1 MKPVICLLCG
11 LRVGGPVWA
20 QHWHEKEHHW
30 KQHLAHDADDHSY
43 DHRAGSCYFEPRDVR
58 VIREYYAPR
67 YRKLPPGLE
76 KKLYRTGRLPPGWE
90 KRLQP
95 MPVVVEQ
102 QLVPIAPRL
111 PARLHRRLRCRL
123 QPGNPGYHRCDSGF
137 RALG

>member
-11 LRVGGPVWA
+11 LLVGEPVWA
-20 QHWHEKEHHW
+20 QHWHEDEHHR
-30 KQHLAHDADDHSY
+30 KQHLTHDADDHSY

-76 KKLYRTGRLPPGWE
+76 KKLYRTGRLPPGWAR
-90 KRLQP
+90 RLQP

-102 QLVPIAPRL
+102 QLVPIAPGY
-111 PARLHRRLRCRL
+111 RR
-123 QPGNPGYHRCDSGF
+123 GFIDGYAVVYNPGTRVIVDVTAVF
-137 RALG
+137 KP